1 MVSRVA
7 DEFAAMGGKEMY
19 THILIPTD
27 GSELAQAG
35 VAHGLALAKQHGARV
50 TAVTVTEAPGGQFA
64 YSSALWTPN
73 EAEMA
78 AYEEA
83 QGRAAQSVLASV
95 SVVAAQLGL
104 RIETIHIPDRR
115 AAPAILDTARECGCD
130 AIVMASHG
138 RSGMSR
144 VVLGSQTAEVLAN
157 AAVPVVVVR

>member
-1 MVSRVA
+1 
-7 DEFAAMGGKEMY
+7 MY

-50 TAVTVTEAPGGQFA
+50 TAMTATEAPGGQFA
-64 YSSALWTPN
+64 YSSELWTPG

-78 AYEEA
+78 AYEQECSHDAEA
-83 QGRAAQSVLASV
+83 ILASV
-95 SVVAAQLGL
+95 KAIAGQLGL
-104 RIETIHIPDRR
+104 DAETIHVADRR
-115 AAPAILDTARECGCD
+115 AAPAILDTARNRGCD

-138 RSGMSR
+138 RSGMTR

-157 AAVPVVVVR
+157 ATMPVVVVR